1 MYQSYGPRQPLDAIR
16 NFFKRPAILPR
27 LILIN
32 LAVFLLVYFTNLVV
46 WLFQIESPNDISFIT
61 YWLSV
66 PASLPALVSR
76 PWSLISYMFLHEG
89 FFHLLFNMWILYFGG
104 IIFLRYL
111 NERQMLTTYL
121 LGGLAGALMYI
132 LAYNIFPVFISIAPQ
147 AIALGASASVLAILI
162 AIATYVP
169 GYVVNLFLLGPV
181 RLKYIAIV
189 LVVIDFFSIQGSNP
203 GGHIAHLGG
212 ALYGFLFALSLKK
225 QISLPK
231 IRMPKWRKKKL
242 KTTYR
247 NPANFNE
254 RPLSDEEYN
263 RRKVVEQQEIDEIL
277 DKVSKSGYDSLTARE
292 KKILFGQSSKS

>member
-1 MYQSYGPRQPLDAIR
+1 M
-16 NFFKRPAILPR
+16 
-27 LILIN
+27 
-32 LAVFLLVYFTNLVV
+32 
-46 WLFQIESPNDISFIT
+46 
-61 YWLSV
+61 
-66 PASLPALVSR
+66 
-76 PWSLISYMFLHEG
+76 
-89 FFHLLFNMWILYFGG
+89 
-104 IIFLRYL
+104 
-111 NERQMLTTYL
+111 
-121 LGGLAGALMYI
+121 
-132 LAYNIFPVFISIAPQ
+132 
-147 AIALGASASVLAILI
+147 
-162 AIATYVP
+162 
-169 GYVVNLFLLGPV
+169 